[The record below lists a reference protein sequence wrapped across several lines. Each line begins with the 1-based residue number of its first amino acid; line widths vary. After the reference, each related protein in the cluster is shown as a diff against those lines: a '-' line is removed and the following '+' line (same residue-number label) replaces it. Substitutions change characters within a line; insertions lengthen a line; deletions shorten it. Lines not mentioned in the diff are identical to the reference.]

1 MDKIFPEKINNYL
14 ELIRLNKPIG
24 FMLLLWPCWFSLAY
38 INLPQHTLINYYLL
52 FLFGAVIMRSAGCII
67 NDLVDQNIDSKIE
80 RTALRPIAAKK
91 ISNFHAI
98 IFLIILLTIG
108 LLILLQFKFETILAG
123 LVCTPLIV
131 MYPFMKRITFWPQL
145 FLGIVFNWGII
156 ICSVEFFGTITK
168 EFFIFY
174 LACIFWTIG
183 YDTIYA
189 FQDLKDDIKN
199 KIKSTAV
206 LFGDKGR
213 YLVLISYTLMFLL
226 IGYLSFLKTNK
237 LVTMFFFNVI
247 KRYIF
252 RHISYLRL
260 FWFKSNLFYF
270 FFFFK
275 PIFCFLSSISFIASS
290 IVKLLIV

>member
-91 ISNFHAI
+91 ISNLHAI

-156 ICSVEFFGTITK
+156 ICSVEFFGTITI

-206 LFGDKGR
+206 LFRDKGK
-213 YLVLISYTLMFLL
+213 YLVLTSYTLMFLL

-237 LVTMFFFNVI
+237 LVTMFFLIIIVIFIFFNLLRWDH
-247 KRYIF
+247 KSESNSGKIF
-252 RHISYLRL
+252 RQNNTFGAMIFLYL
-260 FWFKSNLFYF
+260 
-270 FFFFK
+270 
-275 PIFCFLSSISFIASS
+275 LSF
-290 IVKLLIV
+290 

>member
-38 INLPQHTLINYYLL
+38 IELPQQTLITYYLL

-67 NDLVDQNIDSKIE
+67 NDLVDQNIDAKIE

-91 ISNFHAI
+91 ISNLHAI
-98 IFLIILLTIG
+98 ILLIILLTIG
-108 LLILLQFKFETILAG
+108 LLTLLQFKFETILAG
-123 LVCTPLIV
+123 LACTPLIV

-156 ICSVEFFGTITK
+156 ICSVEFFGSITK
-168 EFFIFY
+168 EFFMLY
-174 LACIFWTIG
+174 LACVFWTIG

-189 FQDLKDDIKN
+189 FQDLKDDIKT

-206 LFGDKGR
+206 LFNDKGR
-213 YLVLISYTLMFLL
+213 YLVLASYTLMFLL
-226 IGYLSFLKTNK
+226 IGYLTFVKTNK
-237 LVTMFFFNVI
+237 LITMFFLLAIIIFIIFNL
-247 KRYIF
+247 
-252 RHISYLRL
+252 LR
-260 FWFKSNLFYF
+260 WDHKSESNSGKYF
-270 FFFFK
+270 AK
-275 PIFCFLSSISFIASS
+275 
-290 IVKLLIV
+290 

>member
-91 ISNFHAI
+91 ISNLHAI

-108 LLILLQFKFETILAG
+108 LLILLQFIFETILAG

-156 ICSVEFFGTITK
+156 ICSVEFFGTITR

-206 LFGDKGR
+206 LFRDKGK
-213 YLVLISYTLMFLL
+213 YLVLTSYTLMFLL

-237 LVTMFFFNVI
+237 LVTMFFLIIIIIFIFFNLL
-247 KRYIF
+247 KWDHKSENNSGKIF
-252 RHISYLRL
+252 RQNNTFGAMIFLYL
-260 FWFKSNLFYF
+260 
-270 FFFFK
+270 
-275 PIFCFLSSISFIASS
+275 LSF
-290 IVKLLIV
+290 

>member
-38 INLPQHTLINYYLL
+38 INLPQHTLITYYLL

-91 ISNFHAI
+91 ISNLHAI
-98 IFLIILLTIG
+98 FFLIILLIIG

-123 LVCTPLIV
+123 FICTPLIV

-174 LACIFWTIG
+174 LACVFWTIG

-206 LFGDKGR
+206 LFRDKGK
-213 YLVLISYTLMFLL
+213 YLVLASYTLMFLL

-237 LVTMFFFNVI
+237 LVTMFFLIIIIIFIFFNLLRWDH
-247 KRYIF
+247 KSESNSGKIF
-252 RHISYLRL
+252 RQNNTFGAMIFLYL
-260 FWFKSNLFYF
+260 
-270 FFFFK
+270 
-275 PIFCFLSSISFIASS
+275 LSF
-290 IVKLLIV
+290 

>member
-38 INLPQHTLINYYLL
+38 INLPQHTLITYYLL
-52 FLFGAVIMRSAGCII
+52 FFFGAVIMRSAGCII
-67 NDLVDQNIDSKIE
+67 NDLIDQNIDSKIE

-91 ISNFHAI
+91 ISNTHAI
-98 IFLIILLTIG
+98 IFLIILLIIG
-108 LLILLQFKFETILAG
+108 LLILLQFKLETILAG

-206 LFGDKGR
+206 LFRDKGK
-213 YLVLISYTLMFLL
+213 YLVLTSYTLMFLL

-237 LVTMFFFNVI
+237 LVTMFFLIIIVIFIFFNLLRWDH
-247 KRYIF
+247 KSESNSGKIF
-252 RHISYLRL
+252 RQNNTFGAMIFLYL
-260 FWFKSNLFYF
+260 
-270 FFFFK
+270 
-275 PIFCFLSSISFIASS
+275 LSF
-290 IVKLLIV
+290 

>member
-91 ISNFHAI
+91 ISNLHAI
-98 IFLIILLTIG
+98 IFLVILLTIG

-206 LFGDKGR
+206 LFRDKGK
-213 YLVLISYTLMFLL
+213 YLVLTSYTLMFLL

-237 LVTMFFFNVI
+237 LVTMFFLIIIVIFIFFNLLRWDH
-247 KRYIF
+247 KSESNSGKIF
-252 RHISYLRL
+252 RQNNTFGAMIFLYL
-260 FWFKSNLFYF
+260 
-270 FFFFK
+270 
-275 PIFCFLSSISFIASS
+275 LSF
-290 IVKLLIV
+290 

>member
-38 INLPQHTLINYYLL
+38 INLPQHTLITYYLL
-52 FLFGAVIMRSAGCII
+52 FLFGAFIMRSAGCII
-67 NDLVDQNIDSKIE
+67 NDLVDQKIDSKIK

-91 ISNFHAI
+91 ISNLNAI

-108 LLILLQFKFETILAG
+108 LLILLQFKFQTILAG

-174 LACIFWTIG
+174 LACVFWTIG

-206 LFGDKGR
+206 LFQEKGR
-213 YLVLISYTLMFLL
+213 YLVLACYTLMSLL
-226 IGYLSFLKTNK
+226 IAYLSFLKTNK
-237 LVTMFFFNVI
+237 IITMFFLLGIIIFIFFNLLRWDH
-247 KRYIF
+247 KSESNSGKIF
-252 RHISYLRL
+252 RQNNVFGAMIFLYL
-260 FWFKSNLFYF
+260 
-270 FFFFK
+270 
-275 PIFCFLSSISFIASS
+275 LSF
-290 IVKLLIV
+290 

>member
-38 INLPQHTLINYYLL
+38 IELPQHTLITYYLL

-67 NDLVDQNIDSKIE
+67 NDLVDQNIDAKIE

-91 ISNFHAI
+91 ISNSHAI
-98 IFLIILLTIG
+98 ILLIILLTIG
-108 LLILLQFKFETILAG
+108 LLTLIQFKFETILAG

-156 ICSVEFFGTITK
+156 ICSVEFFGAITK
-168 EFFIFY
+168 EFFILY
-174 LACIFWTIG
+174 LACVFWTIG

-189 FQDLKDDIKN
+189 FQDLKDDIKT

-206 LFGDKGR
+206 LFNDKGR
-213 YLVLISYTLMFLL
+213 YLVLASYTLMFLL
-226 IGYLSFLKTNK
+226 IGYLTFVKTNK
-237 LVTMFFFNVI
+237 LITIFFLLAIIIFIVFNLLRWNH
-247 KRYIF
+247 KSESNSGKIF
-252 RHISYLRL
+252 RQNNVFGAMIFLYL
-260 FWFKSNLFYF
+260 
-270 FFFFK
+270 
-275 PIFCFLSSISFIASS
+275 LSF
-290 IVKLLIV
+290 

>member
-52 FLFGAVIMRSAGCII
+52 FLLGAVIMRSAGCII

-91 ISNFHAI
+91 ISNLHAI

-206 LFGDKGR
+206 LFRDKGK
-213 YLVLISYTLMFLL
+213 YLVITSYTLMFLL
-226 IGYLSFLKTNK
+226 IGYLSFIKTNK
-237 LVTMFFFNVI
+237 LVTMLFLIIIIIFIFFNLLRWDH
-247 KRYIF
+247 KSESNSGKIF
-252 RHISYLRL
+252 RQNNTFGAMIFLYL
-260 FWFKSNLFYF
+260 
-270 FFFFK
+270 
-275 PIFCFLSSISFIASS
+275 LSF
-290 IVKLLIV
+290 

>member
-1 MDKIFPEKINNYL
+1 MTP
-14 ELIRLNKPIG
+14 
-24 FMLLLWPCWFSLAY
+24 
-38 INLPQHTLINYYLL
+38 
-52 FLFGAVIMRSAGCII
+52 
-67 NDLVDQNIDSKIE
+67 KIE

-91 ISNFHAI
+91 ISNLHAI

-174 LACIFWTIG
+174 LACVFWTIG

-206 LFGDKGR
+206 LFRDKGK
-213 YLVLISYTLMFLL
+213 YLVLTSYTLMFLL

-237 LVTMFFFNVI
+237 LITMFFFNN
-247 KRYIF
+247 
-252 RHISYLRL
+252 HNYLH
-260 FWFKSNLFYF
+260 F
-270 FFFFK
+270 F
-275 PIFCFLSSISFIASS
+275 
-290 IVKLLIV
+290 

>member
-91 ISNFHAI
+91 ISNLHAI

-174 LACIFWTIG
+174 VACIFWTIG

-206 LFGDKGR
+206 LFRDKGKF
-213 YLVLISYTLMFLL
+213 LVLTSYTLMFLL

-237 LVTMFFFNVI
+237 LVTMFFLIIIIIFIFFNLLRWDHESESNSG
-247 KRYIF
+247 KIF
-252 RHISYLRL
+252 RQNNTFGAMIFLYL
-260 FWFKSNLFYF
+260 
-270 FFFFK
+270 
-275 PIFCFLSSISFIASS
+275 LSF
-290 IVKLLIV
+290 